1 MEETPEEEVLRHHGF
16 KNVALLFRKN
26 GVEQIH
32 TVVMKISEDARKF
45 GNKYAEDIE
54 YGLNRER
61 IMFGLKGHVSYVF
74 VGLASEYRTKRI
86 KSDSVNYLYI

>member
-26 GVEQIH
+26 GVEQIR
-32 TVVMKISEDARKF
+32 TVVMKIGEDVRKF
-45 GNKYAEDIE
+45 GNKYADDIE

-74 VGLASEYRTKRI
+74 V
-86 KSDSVNYLYI
+86 